1 MVVSSHH
8 ILNTS
13 VRLCHRPRPKVGFPI
28 RVARWPGTKD
38 AKFFLKS
45 CQKLPNRFFLTMT
58 SQNSHACEL
67 RPEVSYSC
75 PRIKIDSVDRDIKN
89 HFSIAK

>member
-1 MVVSSHH
+1 MLSVSSQRKHNFDH
-8 ILNTS
+8 QNTLLS
-13 VRLCHRPRPKVGFPI
+13 AFRI

-58 SQNSHACEL
+58 SQNSHACVL
-67 RPEVSYSC
+67 RPEVSYSS
-75 PRIKIDSVDRDIKN
+75 PRIKVGSVDRDIKN

>member
-1 MVVSSHH
+1 M
-8 ILNTS
+8 S
-13 VRLCHRPRPKVGFPI
+13 VPLQFVI
-28 RVARWPGTKD
+28 TDRVARWPGTKD

-58 SQNSHACEL
+58 SQNSHACVL
-67 RPEVSYSC
+67 RPEVSYLC
-75 PRIKIDSVDRDIKN
+75 PRIKIGSVGRDIKN